1 MNIAIVSH
9 DAGGA
14 EIISSWALRQ
24 NAEFCLVVEGP
35 AVEIFLRKLGSLQNL
50 QLETAIQQSDWVLCG
65 SSWQSDL
72 ERRAISMC
80 KSSGKKVVTF
90 LDHWKNYRER
100 FFFNKE
106 LILPDEIWVGDELA
120 VEIAKS
126 IFPSLPVVFI
136 ANPYFAD
143 LLEEMNSTTNLEK
156 EDGQIYVLYICEP
169 IREHAYLQHGD
180 EFFWGYTEEDA
191 LKFFLNNLSF
201 LNEQIYKIKIR
212 PHPSEKMSKYYWAKE
227 YSELIVFSDGNHSLI
242 EEISEA
248 DIIVGCESM
257 AMAIGLFAN
266 KRIISCIPAGGK
278 ECSLPQVGIE
288 HLQAIS
294 PGNTKMN
301 NEI

>member
-24 NAEFCLVVEGP
+24 NAEFYLVVDGP

-50 QLETAIQQSDWVLCG
+50 QLEIAIQQSDWVLCG

-72 ERRAISMC
+72 ECRAISMC
-80 KSSGKKVVTF
+80 KSSGKKVVAF
-90 LDHWKNYRER
+90 LDHWVNYRER
-100 FFFNKE
+100 FLFNKE
-106 LILPDEIWVGDELA
+106 LILPDEIWVGDEIA
-120 VEIAKS
+120 ESIAKS

-143 LLEEMNSTTNLEK
+143 LLEEINNTTNLEK
-156 EDGQIYVLYICEP
+156 EEGQIYVLYICEP
-169 IREHAYLQHGD
+169 IREHALLQHGD

-191 LKFFLNNLSF
+191 LKYFLNNLFF
-201 LNEQIYKIKIR
+201 LKEQIYKIKIR
-212 PHPSEKMSKYYWAKE
+212 AHPSEKKSKYYWAKE

-266 KRIISCIPAGGK
+266 KRIISCIPIGGR

-294 PGNTKMN
+294 SGNVKIN